1 MLTRASSRHA
11 GAITS
16 RMQVRSFFDYLKE
29 ANQKSSGAVSGSQE
43 EKLDSSFNWDFV
55 DYFRKQE
62 PEKAVEFESQQKAAK
77 AAESWLHRPKINPP
91 KLDFD
96 QWRSKIAD
104 PSFVDKLEQEHKAVA
119 DYWTRFTKYEQT
131 NEWSPAGWTEEN
143 TREYSFSKVD
153 PTEKDTR
160 AAKEVNAAEVMEKH
174 RELLEEIKLDYE
186 QLEAERDMFATSE
199 EMVQHALHPQLA
211 ELQEETAAGKQTF
224 TDFLMRGNRYARYV
238 KKERLAQAQNENR
251 RKIFLERWKHY
262 SYLRGYEPN
271 Y

>member
-11 GAITS
+11 CAITS
-16 RMQVRSFFDYLKE
+16 RMQVRGFFDYLKE
-29 ANQKSSGAVSGSQE
+29 VNQKSSGVATGEKQNKDSG
-43 EKLDSSFNWDFV
+43 SFNWDFV

-62 PEKAVEFESQQKAAK
+62 PEKAVEFETLQKQAK
-77 AAESWLHRPKINPP
+77 AAETWLNRPTINPP
-91 KLDFD
+91 RLDFD
-96 QWRSKIAD
+96 QWRNKISD
-104 PSFVDKLEQEHKAVA
+104 PVLVDKLEQEHKAVN
-119 DYWTRFTKYEQT
+119 DYWSRFTKYEQT
-131 NEWSPAGWTEEN
+131 NEWSTAGWTEESQ
-143 TREYSFSKVD
+143 REYSFSKLD
-153 PTEKDTR
+153 PAEKDNR
-160 AAKEVNAAEVMEKH
+160 AAKEINAAEVMEKH

-224 TDFLMRGNRYARYV
+224 SDFLMRGNRYARYV

-262 SYLRGYEPN
+262 SYLRGYEPT

>member
-1 MLTRASSRHA
+1 MPS
-11 GAITS
+11 
-16 RMQVRSFFDYLKE
+16 
-29 ANQKSSGAVSGSQE
+29 
-43 EKLDSSFNWDFV
+43 
-55 DYFRKQE
+55 
-62 PEKAVEFESQQKAAK
+62 
-77 AAESWLHRPKINPP
+77 

-104 PSFVDKLEQEHKAVA
+104 PNVVDQLEQEHKAVS
-119 DYWTRFTKYEQT
+119 DYWSKFTKYEQT
-131 NEWSPAGWTEEN
+131 NEWSPAGWAEESS
-143 TREYSFSKVD
+143 REYSFTKVD

-160 AAKEVNAAEVMEKH
+160 AAKEINAAEVMEKH

-238 KKERLAQAQNENR
+238 KKERLAQAPTKPSKALEVDERINAVYF
-251 RKIFLERWKHY
+251 FLGAGFSFFILRWF
-262 SYLRGYEPN
+262 SECDTSESEGEEEDDLLEDAEEEDDLLTVTVAE
-271 Y
+271 

>member
-1 MLTRASSRHA
+1 MLSRASSRHA
-11 GAITS
+11 CALTS
-16 RMQVRSFFDYLKE
+16 RMQVRTFFDYLKE
-29 ANQKSSGAVSGSQE
+29 VNKDSAAATTSSAQKVGE
-43 EKLDSSFNWDFV
+43 SFSWDFV

-62 PEKAVEFESQQKAAK
+62 PEKAVEFEAQQKAAK
-77 AAESWLHRPKINPP
+77 AAENWLSRPAINSP
-91 KLDFD
+91 KLDFAN
-96 QWRSKIAD
+96 WRNKVAD
-104 PSFVDKLEQEHKAVA
+104 PTLVDKLEQEYKATS
-119 DYWTRFTKYEQT
+119 DYWKHFTKYEQT
-131 NEWSPAGWTEEN
+131 NEWSQAGWTEET
-143 TREYSFSKVD
+143 TREF
-153 PTEKDTR
+153 TFQRIEQGEKQNR
-160 AAKEVNAAEVMEKH
+160 AAKEINAAEVMEKH

-262 SYLRGYEPN
+262 SYLRGYEPT

>member
-1 MLTRASSRHA
+1 MLTRTTSRHA

-16 RMQVRSFFDYLKE
+16 RMQVRSFFDYMKE
-29 ANQKSSGAVSGSQE
+29 VNAKSAGAVSGTQQE
-43 EKLDSSFNWDFV
+43 KPETSFNWDFV

-77 AAESWLHRPKINPP
+77 AAESWLHRPVINPP

-104 PSFVDKLEQEHKAVA
+104 PTFVDKLEKEHKAVT
-119 DYWTRFTKYEQT
+119 DYWSRFSKYEQT
-131 NEWSPAGWTEEN
+131 NEWSPAGWVEES
-143 TREYSFSKVD
+143 TREFSFSKVE

-160 AAKEVNAAEVMEKH
+160 AAKEINAAEVMEKH

-262 SYLRGYEPN
+262 SYLRGYEPT